1 LSLSYGIKFEKYFI
15 ILWEENMRK
24 KQLFKTIIVILLF
37 SLFLYNQTLYSYEF
51 NYNSAIREFKKGD
64 YNSLINKLEN
74 NISYLKNVGNQKDEI
89 AKLYILL
96 GASYEK
102 SGELRKAEKYY
113 KNGKKLG
120 YNIDKKSSDNF
131 SKLQIFRKVFNM
143 EGVISTESTSKKSF
157 FKSPIFIISAVI
169 IAAAAT
175 YFIVKSLKKDDNS
188 EEEDNNNQNI
198 TNGLIIDHRT
208 TDVTSIPDSWINKV
222 KSDIKFHYAH
232 TSHGSQLTKGL
243 EILENKYPRLKYSLD
258 YYVLPNSSNLCILDG
273 QSNGDDYITPDL
285 YWQNG
290 GDTYTKATLNKY
302 KKINVSMWSWCTQLE
317 YYSESE
323 VNEYLN
329 KMSELEKKYPSVTFV
344 YMTGNAQATGEDGY
358 NRYLRNQQI
367 RDYCKKNKKVLFD
380 FADLDSWYNGQ
391 QSTYTYNGKTIPKEH
406 PHYSGDEWGHTTLSN
421 CENKGKALWYLLA
434 KIAGW

>member
-1 LSLSYGIKFEKYFI
+1 
-15 ILWEENMRK
+15 MRK
-24 KQLFKTIIVILLF
+24 NNLLKTIIIILLF
-37 SLFLYNQTLYSYEF
+37 GVSLFNQTLYTTEINYGSVVGEF
-51 NYNSAIREFKKGD
+51 EKGNYIK
-64 YNSLINKLEN
+64 LINELEN
-74 NISYLKNVGNQKDEI
+74 NISSFKKIKDKKNEI
-89 AKLYILL
+89 AKLYLLL

-102 SGELRKAEKYY
+102 SNNLKKAEIYY
-113 KNGKKLG
+113 LKAKELSVDFES
-120 YNIDKKSSDNF
+120 DKSIGINS
-131 SKLQIFRKVFNM
+131 LPLYRKIFNM
-143 EGVISTESTSKKSF
+143 EGVISNESTGKRSF
-157 FKSPIFIISAVI
+157 LKSPIFIVSAIVVV
-169 IAAAAT
+169 AAIT
-175 YFIVKSLKKDDNS
+175 YFAVKSLKKNS
-188 EEEDNNNQNI
+188 DEEGDGENNNNQNI
-198 TNGLIIDHRT
+198 DNGLIIDHRN
-208 TDVTSIPDSWINKV
+208 TDVASIPDSWINKV
-222 KSDIKFHYAH
+222 KSNIKLHYAH

-243 EILENKYPRLKYSLD
+243 EILENRYPRLKYSLD
-258 YYVLPNSSNLCILDG
+258 YYVLPNSSYLCILDG

-290 GDTYTKATLNKY
+290 GDKYTKNTLNKY

-323 VNEYLN
+323 VNGYLN

-367 RDYCKKNKKVLFD
+367 RDYCKQNKKVLFD

-406 PHYSGDEWGHTTLSN
+406 PHYSGDEWGHTTLSS
-421 CENKGKALWYLLA
+421 CENKAKALWYLLA